1 MQTILWVLVIII
13 MILSNIGIH
22 LGPSTRR
29 TDNFR
34 GDIEIDSRKMD
45 AAPQNMIILNC
56 RTKTT
61 LDNIKYDILIYK
73 WHGEIERQHHEE
85 IKTYL
90 NDPEMKLINKQI
102 RKYIHKTCRQVIRL
116 DIEMGKKHITMTK
129 IKKEV
134 SRQKLRKLHQ
144 KNDIREMYWN
154 ICFARNNFCSYLS
167 EMSKQFGWCTE
178 N

>member
-1 MQTILWVLVIII
+1 
-13 MILSNIGIH
+13 
-22 LGPSTRR
+22 
-29 TDNFR
+29 
-34 GDIEIDSRKMD
+34 MD
-45 AAPQNMIILNC
+45 AAPQNMNILNC
-56 RTKTT
+56 RTNTT
-61 LDNIKYDILIYK
+61 LDNIKYDILICCNTKGPPDSQISGNTQLYK

-102 RKYIHKTCRQVIRL
+102 RKYIYKTCRQVIRL

-144 KNDIREMYWN
+144 KKNDIREMNWN
-154 ICFARNNFCSYLS
+154 ICFVRNNFGS
-167 EMSKQFGWCTE
+167 
-178 N
+178 